1 MLLSQSEENY
11 IKAIYALVEV
21 TGESISTNLLAEK
34 IQTKASSV
42 TDMLKKLS
50 DKKLVNYAKYQGCTL
65 SEKGHKVAVMI
76 IRKHRLWE
84 TFLVEKLNFSWD
96 QVHEIAEQLEHI
108 QSTELTDKLDA
119 FLGFPSVDPHGDPI
133 PNAEGKYKSTVRKKL
148 TDCLLNET
156 VTVIGVEDGEPAFL
170 QYLLKLGIQLGSQL
184 QIVDKL
190 DFDGSITVNFENK
203 VIQFSENT
211 SKKISIA

>member
-1 MLLSQSEENY
+1 M
-11 IKAIYALVEV
+11 
-21 TGESISTNLLAEK
+21 
-34 IQTKASSV
+34 
-42 TDMLKKLS
+42 
-50 DKKLVNYAKYQGCTL
+50 
-65 SEKGHKVAVMI
+65 
-76 IRKHRLWE
+76 
-84 TFLVEKLNFSWD
+84 VEKLNFSWD

>member
-76 IRKHRLWE
+76 IRKHRL
-84 TFLVEKLNFSWD
+84 
-96 QVHEIAEQLEHI
+96 
-108 QSTELTDKLDA
+108 
-119 FLGFPSVDPHGDPI
+119 
-133 PNAEGKYKSTVRKKL
+133 
-148 TDCLLNET
+148 
-156 VTVIGVEDGEPAFL
+156 
-170 QYLLKLGIQLGSQL
+170 
-184 QIVDKL
+184 
-190 DFDGSITVNFENK
+190 
-203 VIQFSENT
+203 
-211 SKKISIA
+211 